1 LVKGTALQIINEVYA
16 EWSAWLDGLEKNG
29 LEEAWRANILY
40 AEQIEYRINQ
50 GTVELSFVLPAGAYA
65 TVVLRELVQ
74 Y

>member
-1 LVKGTALQIINEVYA
+1 
-16 EWSAWLDGLEKNG
+16 
-29 LEEAWRANILY
+29 
-40 AEQIEYRINQ
+40 NQ